1 VKLHDREACA
11 YCGSRRAPLREIVFH
26 STRHPALR
34 CADVVAC
41 VRRQARRKR
50 IRLEGAPGFRRRL
63 VANETYFRGDE
74 AA

>member
-1 VKLHDREACA
+1 VKLHVRDACT

-26 STRHPALR
+26 GTGQPALR
-34 CADVVAC
+34 CADVIAC

-50 IRLEGAPGFRRRL
+50 IRLEGSPLPRRL
-63 VANETYFRGDE
+63 VADETYFKRG

>member
-1 VKLHDREACA
+1 VNLHERGACT

-26 STRHPALR
+26 GTGQPALR
-34 CADVVAC
+34 CSDVIAC

-50 IRLEGAPGFRRRL
+50 MRLEGSPLPRRL
-63 VANETYFRGDE
+63 AADETYFRGGE